1 MNKTCIVVGA
11 SHAGVQLALSVR
23 QQGWLGEIIIVSEE
37 AGLPYQRPPLSKT
50 FLSGEK
56 NSEQI
61 LIRPQDVYEKANVQF
76 RFNSRVLEIN
86 RANKTVALQGG
97 ESLHYDKLA
106 LCTGASAIT
115 IPLPGINKTGMDKQG
130 VFYLRNQQ
138 DAQAI
143 REHIAQVKNVVVIG
157 GGFIGLEC
165 AAILNQQGL
174 QVTVLEAQERLL
186 QRVVSPQVSEFYQ
199 GLHENQG
206 VNIVTNALAKSI
218 ETSECKHQKVSS
230 VTCQN
235 GKQYPAQMV
244 IIGVGVRPNTG
255 LAKNCGL
262 DTDNGI
268 CVNEYAKTSDP
279 DIVAAGDCTAF
290 YHELYQRSIRLESI
304 QNAMEQAKAA
314 AASICGKQVQH
325 KDFVPRFWSD
335 QYHLKLQMIG
345 LADGYDQVVVRGE
358 INSQGNFSAFYLK
371 QGKLVSVSAV
381 NMPKVLMKAQGHI
394 KTQVPVSVE
403 DIDLMVG

>member
-11 SHAGVQLALSVR
+11 SHAGAQVALSVR
-23 QQGWLGEIIIVSEE
+23 QQGWLGEIIIVSDE

-56 NSEQI
+56 SSEQI
-61 LIRPQDVYEKANVQF
+61 LIRQQDVYEKANVQF
-76 RFNSRVLEIN
+76 RFNSTVQDID
-86 RANKTVALQGG
+86 RANKTVTLQDG
-97 ESLHYDKLA
+97 ESIQYDKLA
-106 LCTGASAIT
+106 LCTGAGAIN

-138 DAQAI
+138 DALNI
-143 REHIAQVKNVVVIG
+143 REHITQVKNVVIIG

-186 QRVVSPQVSEFYQ
+186 QRVVSPEVSQFYQ
-199 GLHENQG
+199 NLHTTQG
-206 VNIVTNALAKSI
+206 VSIVTNALAAAI
-218 ETSECKHQKVSS
+218 EGDGQQVSA
-230 VTCQN
+230 VTCKDS
-235 GKQYPAQMV
+235 KQYPAQMV
-244 IIGVGVRPNTG
+244 IIGVGVRPNVE

-262 DTDNGI
+262 EIDNGI
-268 CVNEYAKTSDP
+268 CVNEYAETSDP

-290 YHELYQRSIRLESI
+290 YHDLYRRSIRLESI

-314 AASICGKQVQH
+314 AASICGKQVPH

-345 LADGYDQVVVRGE
+345 LPEGYDQVEIRGDMT
-358 INSQGNFSAFYLK
+358 SQERFCVFYLK
-371 QGKLVSVSAV
+371 ADKLISVSTV
-381 NMPKVLMKAQGHI
+381 NMPKVLMKAQGFI
-394 KTQVPVSVE
+394 KTQERVSIE